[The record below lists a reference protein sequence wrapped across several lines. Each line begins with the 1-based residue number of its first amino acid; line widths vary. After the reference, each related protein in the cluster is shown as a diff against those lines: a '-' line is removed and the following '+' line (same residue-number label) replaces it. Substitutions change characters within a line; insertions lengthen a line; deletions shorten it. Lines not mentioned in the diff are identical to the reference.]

1 MPVKDWLI
9 GATLSIL
16 GVFAPIKELI
26 VVTIVL
32 ILVDLVTGILAARK
46 KQQQISSAGIRR
58 TFTKFTVYLTG
69 ICIGWLVEHY
79 MLEGFIPVSKIAA
92 GLISIIE
99 AKSVFE
105 NLDVINGNP
114 IFTALIKKL
123 GSVNDMDKEAE
134 KTIEETKEEKKDG
147 ESL

>member
-1 MPVKDWLI
+1 MPIKDYLI
-9 GATLSIL
+9 GVAISLSAI
-16 GVFAPIKELI
+16 FAPVKELI

-32 ILVDLVTGILAARK
+32 ILVDLITGMLAARK
-46 KQQQISSAGIRR
+46 KGNKLSSAGIRR

-92 GLISIIE
+92 GLISVIE
-99 AKSVFE
+99 GKSVFE

-123 GSVNDMDKEAE
+123 GSVNDIDKEAE
-134 KTIEETKEEKKDG
+134 KVQEETKEDERQSK
-147 ESL
+147 